1 MLDSQTMDM
10 ARDLPL
16 LGGLG
21 LAIVAAVFLAAA
33 ETALLRLPIVRARTL
48 AETGRRGARLLHLIE
63 RLPTVLNTV
72 LLAALLAQ
80 ITAATITG
88 ILAERWF
95 GNLGVTIASVILT
108 VVLFIYGEAIPKT
121 YTVRH
126 TDRVGLWIAVPVS
139 MLVAILRPIVALLV
153 WIADIQIPGQGI
165 TTSPTVTEDEL
176 RHLATRAAR
185 EGEITSDDHELI
197 ERAFKFGDRQVDDVM
212 VPRLDIIAVEADLE
226 VRAALASALEHG
238 HRRLPVYDGT
248 IENIIGVVRLRDLVK
263 HFEKETLVRELVEP
277 ILVVPESKPILAL
290 LQEMQSETKH
300 VAIVV
305 DEYGG
310 TAGLV
315 TIDDIVEELLGSV
328 ADDTDDAPIRET
340 IMGWSIDG
348 SLPVEDLKELI
359 GEIPDGDWNTAGG
372 LVMGL
377 VGRVPAVGDEV
388 ELAGGR
394 LRVEAI
400 RGRRIIRL
408 DVITG

>member
-1 MLDSQTMDM
+1 MDM

-126 TDRVGLWIAVPVS
+126 TDRVGLWIAVPVT

-263 HFEKETLVRELVEP
+263 HVEKETLVRELVEP

-348 SLPVEDLKELI
+348 SLPVEDLEELI

-377 VGRVPAVGDEV
+377 VGRVPAIGDEV

>member
-1 MLDSQTMDM
+1 MDM